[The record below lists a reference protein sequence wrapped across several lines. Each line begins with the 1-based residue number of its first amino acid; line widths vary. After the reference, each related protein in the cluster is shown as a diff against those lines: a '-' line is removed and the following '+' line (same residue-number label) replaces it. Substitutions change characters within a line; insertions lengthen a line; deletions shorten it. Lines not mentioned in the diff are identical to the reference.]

1 MEQKGAIVALDE
13 RSQPAAPGRRDE
25 NTVREALSSNCTF
38 FSVSTVSVQSLP
50 VARVTDFDWE
60 RDQTVGIQLML
71 RPPERL
77 PQKLLFPPP
86 FAAT

>member
-1 MEQKGAIVALDE
+1 MRGANLQLLVDVMKTKSGIKL
-13 RSQPAAPGRRDE
+13 Q
-25 NTVREALSSNCTF
+25 LHIWTF
-38 FSVSTVSVQSLP
+38 FLFFTVNAQYLP

-60 RDQTVGIQLML
+60 RDKTVGIQLML

>member
-1 MEQKGAIVALDE
+1 MSGANLQLLADVMK
-13 RSQPAAPGRRDE
+13 R
-25 NTVREALSSNCTF
+25 VRELLKTTVLWCIV
-38 FSVSTVSVQSLP
+38 SVSTVNVQFLP
-50 VARVTDFDWE
+50 VTRVTDFDWE

-77 PQKLLFPPP
+77 SQKLLFPPP

>member
-1 MEQKGAIVALDE
+1 MSGANLQLLTDVMKRVRVLL
-13 RSQPAAPGRRDE
+13 RT
-25 NTVREALSSNCTF
+25 TVRLCI
-38 FSVSTVSVQSLP
+38 FSVSRVNVQFLP

-60 RDQTVGIQLML
+60 RDQTIGIQLML